1 MEPYILLNCFPIWKA
16 MERWQEREKDIW
28 LFKNSLCFISI
39 PLYVR
44 HQDIFTVVNK
54 RTWFLPSWSLLSEEK
69 KKKKPEPR
77 QRECDECFLWQG
89 YAKPPVRGGKRALN
103 LLLGS
108 RKTSLSLWR
117 TELKLESWI
126 EISWWKGCK
135 INENQWGQRS

>member
-44 HQDIFTVVNK
+44 HQDIFTVVNN

-69 KKKKPEPR
+69 KKKN
-77 QRECDECFLWQG
+77 
-89 YAKPPVRGGKRALN
+89 LN
-103 LLLGS
+103 LDRESVMSVFYDKGMQSLL
-108 RKTSLSLWR
+108 
-117 TELKLESWI
+117 
-126 EISWWKGCK
+126 
-135 INENQWGQRS
+135 